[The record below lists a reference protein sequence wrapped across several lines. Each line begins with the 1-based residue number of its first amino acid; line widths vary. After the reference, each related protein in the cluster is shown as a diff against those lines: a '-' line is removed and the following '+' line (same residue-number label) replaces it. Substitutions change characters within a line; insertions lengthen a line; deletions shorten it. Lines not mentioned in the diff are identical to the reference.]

1 MVMDQLRV
9 QMVMVL
15 LPLHVV
21 AVVVVSILL
30 EELIRIMVSLVVMVS
45 AKVVQVELN
54 LLIPDIKAEVLVEV
68 PVLIMLDHVI

>member
-1 MVMDQLRV
+1 MDQLRV